1 MKKINLT
8 RNFRILVTLTC
19 LLFSSYLCFAQ
30 PKIKFDKRE
39 YTMNRVRVGE
49 SAVIKIPF
57 KNIGDKPLIII
68 SAQGSGPNVVSKPS
82 EPIAPNRIGYITVKM
97 PTAFPG
103 KFTKSATIRTNADDI
118 TTVLTLKL
126 QVIADTKPELSKCNV
141 FIQSDSI
148 DNQRKNKL
156 ILLRKLVNDT
166 IIMNHYFTKYQL
178 ESFTDYYKKR
188 NVSLYYETF
197 EDSMYIKLDETFNII
212 HSVHYGREKQLGIIF
227 GKKDSIN
234 LELIDK
240 RDAAVKRYNPLIPI
254 QKTPRKFFLKGN
266 PNQNF
271 TLRLDYEANET
282 ENDNTV
288 CTKQLFGEQM
298 LKISKNYMYDDK
310 VTNTFNL
317 NVGDEMQLLYRGKR
331 INEQTKAEEFYDY
344 KFKEC
349 KYISDTIVNGKSAK
363 LFTLY
368 TNSNFIGSDKYEKKV
383 HCFIDNDSIYY
394 DKEPHNT
401 NGLKIQ
407 QYKTEMKILDDNSVF
422 FQVVYRQDFSN
433 RQLPLVTQYKYAPN
447 YRYEYFIVP
456 SFPFKFYEDPDY
468 IESVS
473 YLKRGKSEY
482 GVKKE
487 RTNPTDS
494 NLVLWIKQT
503 GKHKIK
509 VTYRLVE
516 PCKINMRLQN
526 KSKMITIFTKRKK
539 PGMYTYNIKSKMLQ
553 PGNEY
558 LLYLSY
564 FEEHK
569 EGHGMSY
576 FEMY

>member
-1 MKKINLT
+1 MKKINQIK
-8 RNFRILVTLTC
+8 NFSILVTITL
-19 LLFSSYLCFAQ
+19 LLFSSQLSFAQ
-30 PKIKFDKRE
+30 PKIKFDASK

-49 SAVIKIPF
+49 NAVIKIPF

-82 EPIAPNRIGYITVKM
+82 EPTAPNKTGYITVKM
-97 PTAFPG
+97 PTSIPG
-103 KFTKSATIRTNADDI
+103 TSTKTATIRINENDI
-118 TTVLTLKL
+118 PIVLSVKL
-126 QVIADTKPELSKCNV
+126 QVIADTKPALSKCNI

-148 DNQRKNKL
+148 NNQRRNKL

-188 NVSLYYETF
+188 NVSHYYETF
-197 EDSMYIKLDETFNII
+197 EDSMYIKLDENFTII
-212 HSVHYGREKQLGIIF
+212 HSVHFDKNKQLGIIF

-240 RDAAVKRYNPLIPI
+240 RDSASKRYSPLIPT

-271 TLRLDYEANET
+271 TLSLDYEANET

-298 LKISKNYMYDDK
+298 LKISKNYIYDDK

-331 INEQTKAEEFYDY
+331 INEQDFYDY
-344 KFKEC
+344 KFEEC
-349 KYISDTIVNGKSAK
+349 KYISDTVVNGKSAK

-368 TNSNFIGSDKYEKKV
+368 TNSNLIGSDKYEKKIY
-383 HCFIDNDSIYY
+383 CFIDNDSIYY
-394 DKEPHNT
+394 DKDPHYIK
-401 NGLKIQ
+401 GLKIQ
-407 QYKTEMKILDDNSVF
+407 PYKTEMKILEDNSVF
-422 FQVVYRQDFSN
+422 FQVVYRQDIGN
-433 RQLPLVTQYKYAPN
+433 WQLPLVTQYNYTPN

-473 YLKRGKSEY
+473 YLKRGKSEF

-487 RTNPTDS
+487 RTNPPDI
-494 NLVLWIKQT
+494 NMVLWIKQT

-526 KSKMITIFTKRKK
+526 KSKMITVFTKRKK
-539 PGMYTYNIKSKMLQ
+539 PGMYNYTIKSKMLQ

-558 LLYLSY
+558 LLYLSF